1 MLTKVQIVKV
11 IVVPVIMYECKRW
24 TIRKAEH
31 QKIDV
36 FKLWCW
42 RRHLRVSWTERR
54 SNQSILKEIHA
65 AYSLEGLI
73 LKLQYFDHLM

>member
-1 MLTKVQIVKV
+1 MLTKVQIIKV
-11 IVVPVIMYECKRW
+11 IVVPVIMYKCERW

-42 RRHLRVSWTERR
+42 RRHLRVSWDR
-54 SNQSILKEIHA
+54 KEIKPVN
-65 AYSLEGLI
+65 LKRNQRCILI
-73 LKLQYFDHLM
+73 GRTDPEAPIL